1 MPAMNV
7 LMTGASGFVGTRLG
21 ALLRERGH
29 TVLAVSRGA
38 GAQVDWS
45 EASLSSAL
53 ARCDAVINLAGA
65 NVFGRRWNA
74 AFKRE
79 LVESRV
85 ATTKRLA
92 LLAAQARTRVFVSA
106 SAVGYYGDSARIGL
120 DEDAPRGSDFLA
132 ELCGDWESACAPAE
146 AAGVRV
152 QRLRIGLVIGRG
164 GGALERL
171 QRVFRLG
178 VGGRLGSGRQW
189 VSWIH
194 LEDLCAL
201 FLRALEDESVR
212 GVWNATAPNPV
223 TNAELT
229 SALAHTVHRPAIIPV
244 PATLARLA
252 LGEAAY
258 VLLGGQHV
266 VPKCAL
272 AAGFQ
277 FRFPEIAGAL
287 DEALQQS

>member
-7 LMTGASGFVGTRLG
+7 LMTGASGFVGTRLS

-29 TVLAVSRGA
+29 TVLAVSRA
-38 GAQVDWS
+38 RGAQVDWTD
-45 EASLSSAL
+45 ASLSAAL
-53 ARCDAVINLAGA
+53 ARCDAIVNLAGA
-65 NVFGRRWNA
+65 NVFGRRWNE

-85 ATTKRLA
+85 PPTRRLA
-92 LLAAQARTRVFVSA
+92 TLAARARTRVFVSA
-106 SAVGYYGDSARIGL
+106 SAVGYYGDSARVGL
-120 DEDAPRGSDFLA
+120 DEAAPRGDDFLA
-132 ELCGDWESACAPAE
+132 ELCGQWEAACAPAE
-146 AAGVRV
+146 DGGVRV
-152 QRLRIGLVIGRG
+152 QRLRIGLVLGRD

-194 LEDLCAL
+194 LDDLCAL
-201 FLRALEDESVR
+201 VLRALEDESVR

-229 SALAHTVHRPAIIPV
+229 RALAHAVHRPAIFPV
-244 PATLARLA
+244 PAPAIRLA

-266 VPKCAL
+266 LPKRAL
-272 AAGFQ
+272 AAGFS

-287 DEALQQS
+287 DDVLRR